1 MEEKNELILQE
12 RDYSTQIL
20 SIIRSDCNDDEIKSQ
35 LEEYHENDIASIF
48 EELEIEEKDKLL
60 QILGSEFMSEIVSY
74 LEDAGEYLSEID
86 ADDAAE
92 IIEQMDAD
100 DAVEVLDDLDEETRS
115 EIIELIEDDEIKE
128 DIELIDSYDDDEFG
142 SRMSTNFISVKRN
155 SSIKETMKTL
165 VSEAA
170 ENDNIYMIF
179 VVNEDDSF
187 YGVIDLKDLIVARS
201 TVELETLISNNFPFV
216 YDKDIISDNIE
227 RLRGYSENMIPVIS
241 SVNNALLG
249 VITSKDI
256 IELVDEE
263 ISDDYAKLAAMTSE
277 QKPDES
283 LFTSMKKRV
292 PWLIALLFMGLVVS
306 AVVGIFESVVD
317 ALPMIVSFQSL
328 ILGMAG
334 NVGTQSLA
342 VTVRAI
348 GNDDDNSFKNQLITI
363 LKEIRIALLNGVVLG
378 AISFAIVSGY
388 LFVFTAYTSSFI
400 FAAAGCVG
408 LAMCFAMAIS
418 GLTGAAIPVCLYR
431 FGVDPA
437 VASGPLIT
445 TINDLVA
452 VISYYG
458 LAWALL
464 LNL

>member
-1 MEEKNELILQE
+1 MDEKLENLIQE
-12 RDYSTQIL
+12 RDYGAEIL
-20 SIIRSDCNDDEIKSQ
+20 GIVRSNCTGEEIREQ
-35 LEEYHENDIASIF
+35 LQEYHENDIASIF
-48 EELEIEEKDKLL
+48 EELETEERERLR
-60 QILGSEFMSEIVSY
+60 QILGNEIMSEIVSF

-100 DAVEVLDDLDEETRS
+100 DAVEALEDLDEETRS
-115 EIIELIEDDEIKE
+115 EIFELIEDEEIKE
-128 DIELIDSYDDDEFG
+128 DIELINSYEDNEFG
-142 SRMSTNFISVKRN
+142 SRMSTNFIAVKRN
-155 SSIKETMKTL
+155 LTIKETMKTM
-165 VSEAA
+165 VKEAA
-170 ENDNIYMIF
+170 ENDNIYTLF
-179 VVNEDDSF
+179 VVNEDDTF

-201 TVELETLISNNFPFV
+201 TVDIETIITNSFPYV

-227 RLRGYSENMIPVIS
+227 RLRGYSENMIPVLS
-241 SVNNALLG
+241 SRDNTLLG
-249 VITSKDI
+249 VITSTDI
-256 IELVDEE
+256 VELVDEE
-263 ISDDYAKLAAMTSE
+263 RGDDYAKLAALSAE
-277 QKPDES
+277 EEPDETLFAS
-283 LFTSMKKRV
+283 LKKRV
-292 PWLIALLFMGLVVS
+292 PWLIALLFMGLAVS
-306 AVVGIFESVVD
+306 AVVGAFEKVVD

-342 VTVRAI
+342 VTVRSL
-348 GNDDDNSFKNQLITI
+348 GSSEDNTFKKQFVTI
-363 LKEIRIALLNGVVLG
+363 LREVRVALLNGVVLG
-378 AISFAIVSGY
+378 AISFVIVSVY
-388 LFVFTAYTSSFI
+388 LFAIASYGTAFVLS
-400 FAAAGCVG
+400 AAGCVG

-464 LNL
+464 LNI

>member
-1 MEEKNELILQE
+1 MEEKNEFPLQE
-12 RDYSTQIL
+12 RDYGTQIL
-20 SIIRSDCNDDEIKSQ
+20 SIIQSDANDEEIRTQ
-35 LEEYHENDIASIF
+35 LQEYHENDIAGIF
-48 EELEIEEKDKLL
+48 EELEAEERDRLL
-60 QILGSEFMSEIVSY
+60 RILGSEFMSEIVSFM
-74 LEDAGEYLSEID
+74 EDAGEYLSEID
-86 ADDAAE
+86 ADEAAD

-115 EIIELIEDDEIKE
+115 EIIELIEDPEIKE
-128 DIELIDSYDDDEFG
+128 DIELIDSYEDDEFG
-142 SRMSTNFISVKRN
+142 SRMSTNFIAVKRN
-155 SSIKETMKTL
+155 STIKETMKTL

-170 ENDNIYMIF
+170 ENDNIYTLFI
-179 VVNEDDSF
+179 VNEDGSF
-187 YGVIDLKDLIVARS
+187 YGAIDLKDLIVARS
-201 TVELETLISNNFPFV
+201 TVELETLISTTFPFV

-227 RLRGYSENMIPVIS
+227 RLRGYSENMIPVVS
-241 SVNNALLG
+241 SANNTLLG
-249 VITSKDI
+249 VITSTDI

-263 ISDDYAKLAAMTSE
+263 RGDDYAKLAALSSE
-277 QKPDES
+277 EEPDES

-342 VTVRAI
+342 VTVRTL
-348 GNDDDNSFKNQLITI
+348 GNSEDSKFKDQFITI
-363 LKEIRIALLNGVVLG
+363 LREIRVALLNGVVLG

-388 LFVFTAYTSSFI
+388 LFVFTAYGTAFT

-431 FGVDPA
+431 CGVDPA

-464 LNL
+464 LNI

>member
-20 SIIRSDCNDDEIKSQ
+20 SIIRSDSTDEEIKAQ
-35 LEEYHENDIASIF
+35 LQEYHENDIASIF
-48 EELEIEEKDKLL
+48 EELETEERDKLL
-60 QILGSEFMSEIVSY
+60 QILGSELMSEIVSY
-74 LEDAGEYLSEID
+74 LEDAGDYLSEID
-86 ADDAAE
+86 ADEAAD

-115 EIIELIEDDEIKE
+115 EIIELIEDEEIKE

-142 SRMSTNFISVKRN
+142 SRMSTNFIAVKR
-155 SSIKETMKTL
+155 SSTIKETMRTL

-170 ENDNIYMIF
+170 ENDNIYTIF

-241 SVNNALLG
+241 SANNALLG
-249 VITSKDI
+249 VITSNDI

-292 PWLIALLFMGLVVS
+292 PWLIALLFMGLIVS
-306 AVVGIFESVVD
+306 AVVGVFESVVD

-342 VTVRAI
+342 VTVRAL
-348 GNDDDNSFKNQLITI
+348 GNDEERSFKNQLITI

-388 LFVFTAYTSSFI
+388 LFVFTAYAGSFI

>member
-20 SIIRSDCNDDEIKSQ
+20 GIIRSDVSDEEIKSQ
-35 LEEYHENDIASIF
+35 LQEYHENDIASIF
-48 EELEIEEKDKLL
+48 EELEAEERDRLL
-60 QILGSEFMSEIVSY
+60 QILGSEIMSEIVSY

-86 ADDAAE
+86 ADEAAD

-100 DAVEVLDDLDEETRS
+100 DAAEVLEDLDEETRS
-115 EIIELIEDDEIKE
+115 EIFELIEDEEIKE

-142 SRMSTNFISVKRN
+142 SRMSTNFIAVKRN
-155 SSIKETMKTL
+155 STIKETMKTL

-170 ENDNIYMIF
+170 ENDNIYTIF

-201 TVELETLISNNFPFV
+201 TVELESLISNNFPFV
-216 YDKDIISDNIE
+216 YDKDTISENIE

-241 SVNNALLG
+241 SANNSLLG
-249 VITSKDI
+249 VITSNDI

-283 LFTSMKKRV
+283 LFTSMKKRI
-292 PWLIALLFMGLVVS
+292 PWLIALLFMGLIVS
-306 AVVGIFESVVD
+306 AVVGVFESVVD

-348 GNDDDNSFKNQLITI
+348 GNDDDNSFKSQLIAI

-388 LFVFTAYTSSFI
+388 LFIFTAYASSFI

-418 GLTGAAIPVCLYR
+418 GLTGSAIPVCLYR
-431 FGVDPA
+431 FGIDPA